1 MVSIDVASFSNDF
14 HPKSLFGVCNGRA
27 GRRAHS
33 GLPGVCGT
41 RGIENYHADLV
52 ARLLPSEPEC
62 PLLFWSIFQR
72 VVLGVVGI
80 YPPGSPCQAEITT
93 PLAMDPEWFCFMP
106 DPTLL
111 NRQWITY
118 GICSGVAPHEYFAGL
133 EQIFRDVKIPPR
145 FIQPNEHF
153 RITTLEVKRA
163 FTAVNHLE
171 DADVAVSCEH
181 DFLSNVMISVARQ
194 LNRGRVW
201 TYFQQVSAN
210 LIESSRHLNRG

>member
-1 MVSIDVASFSNDF
+1 MAALAVVLTAACPAYAEQEASKTITLIWWPGYCHLNRNALYCSGASF
-14 HPKSLFGVCNGRA
+14 
-27 GRRAHS
+27 
-33 GLPGVCGT
+33 
-41 RGIENYHADLV
+41 RG
-52 ARLLPSEPEC
+52 
-62 PLLFWSIFQR
+62 F
-72 VVLGVVGI
+72 VLGVVGI

-181 DFLSNVMISVARQ
+181 DFLSNVMIRKTKKRAYRPPLPSSCPNGAFWVTARMP
-194 LNRGRVW
+194 L
-201 TYFQQVSAN
+201 A
-210 LIESSRHLNRG
+210 E